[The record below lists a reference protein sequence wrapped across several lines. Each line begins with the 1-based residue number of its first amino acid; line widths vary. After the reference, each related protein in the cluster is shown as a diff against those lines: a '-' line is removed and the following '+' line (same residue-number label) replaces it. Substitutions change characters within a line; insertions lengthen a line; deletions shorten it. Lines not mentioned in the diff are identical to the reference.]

1 VNQLAS
7 RTSARTVMFVG
18 NPNVGKSTL
27 FNALTGASA
36 SVGNFP
42 GTTVGRSRAP
52 MGLGSPHQC
61 LAQDL
66 PGTYSIAARSPEEQ
80 IAIDAVLGLRG
91 DAPADVLVVVCDA
104 SRLSRSLYL
113 LLQLLELRVPVV
125 VALNMMD
132 EARASGMEFDVQAME
147 RALGVPVVP
156 VVARTREGI
165 GALRAA
171 IREVLAGQVPPGAPD
186 TRTSALMADIERAE
200 AALPGW
206 LADASGDDQRRRIAL
221 AAWMLLSVDHAGA
234 LDGLDLPRQ
243 ALLQVRAD
251 AAANGR
257 DLTGE
262 LVGQRYL
269 WIDAHFPEFLR
280 ASESRPKLTTTDH
293 IDRWLLHPVSGT
305 VAFLFV
311 MALVF
316 QALFAWSD
324 PAIGAGEGV
333 FSTLGEL
340 AVLGFDALG
349 HGWAVELARDFVVE
363 GLIGGVGSVLVF
375 LPQIGLLFLFL
386 ALLDD
391 CGYLARAA
399 HLMDRVLRLAGLPGR
414 AFVPLLSGF
423 ACAVP
428 AIMATRT
435 MPRFRDRLLTMMVI
449 PLTSCSARL
458 PVYAL
463 MIAALFPVAVD
474 GWWFPVRPSVMF
486 AMYVFSTAVT
496 VIAAIVLGNTVLRA
510 EETSEVMEL
519 PPYRW
524 PSRVNVF
531 RAVVKS
537 CQSFVREAGGIILM
551 ATVVLWALLSFP
563 RANPAELMTPEI
575 QLAVD
580 QGGDLDQLLHGEAL
594 QRSYGGRMGKAIE
607 PFVEPL
613 GFDWQIGVGII
624 GSFAAREV
632 FVSTM
637 GLVYGI
643 GEEVDEQSE
652 DLWERLRAAERPDG
666 GKVFTPLV
674 GVSLMVFFA
683 LALQC
688 TSTLAVLKRETGGW
702 RWPTFIFLYMSSLA
716 WFASF
721 VVYQLGSWLGFG

>member
-1 VNQLAS
+1 
-7 RTSARTVMFVG
+7 
-18 NPNVGKSTL
+18 
-27 FNALTGASA
+27 
-36 SVGNFP
+36 
-42 GTTVGRSRAP
+42 
-52 MGLGSPHQC
+52 
-61 LAQDL
+61 
-66 PGTYSIAARSPEEQ
+66 
-80 IAIDAVLGLRG
+80 
-91 DAPADVLVVVCDA
+91 
-104 SRLSRSLYL
+104 
-113 LLQLLELRVPVV
+113 
-125 VALNMMD
+125 
-132 EARASGMEFDVQAME
+132 
-147 RALGVPVVP
+147 
-156 VVARTREGI
+156 
-165 GALRAA
+165 
-171 IREVLAGQVPPGAPD
+171 
-186 TRTSALMADIERAE
+186 
-200 AALPGW
+200 
-206 LADASGDDQRRRIAL
+206 
-221 AAWMLLSVDHAGA
+221 
-234 LDGLDLPRQ
+234 
-243 ALLQVRAD
+243 
-251 AAANGR
+251 
-257 DLTGE
+257 
-262 LVGQRYL
+262 
-269 WIDAHFPEFLR
+269 
-280 ASESRPKLTTTDH
+280 
-293 IDRWLLHPVSGT
+293 
-305 VAFLFV
+305 
-311 MALVF
+311 
-316 QALFAWSD
+316 
-324 PAIGAGEGV
+324 
-333 FSTLGEL
+333 
-340 AVLGFDALG
+340 
-349 HGWAVELARDFVVE
+349 
-363 GLIGGVGSVLVF
+363 
-375 LPQIGLLFLFL
+375 
-386 ALLDD
+386 
-391 CGYLARAA
+391 
-399 HLMDRVLRLAGLPGR
+399 
-414 AFVPLLSGF
+414 
-423 ACAVP
+423 
-428 AIMATRT
+428 
-435 MPRFRDRLLTMMVI
+435 
-449 PLTSCSARL
+449 
-458 PVYAL
+458 
-463 MIAALFPVAVD
+463 
-474 GWWFPVRPSVMF
+474 MF